1 MALQVVDAEYR
12 NAERH
17 SERLGIRGADEQ
29 RAGEAGPFG
38 VANAGQLAHRLPPP
52 RDDPA
57 GERAKAVDVIA
68 GGELGD
74 DAAVGFV
81 HGDLRV
87 HSVRGQAAGGAVV
100 ERDARFVAG
109 SLDTEDE
116 HSIDFD
122 TIQPPFEPRTG
133 CRSSESKKTS
143 RLKWPCGASSA
154 RSRRRVCLPN
164 CERVSTTRS
173 RPPKGSASSPRP

>member
-1 MALQVVDAEYR
+1 MALQVMDAEYR

-17 SERLGIRGADEQ
+17 TERLGIRGADEQ

-38 VANAGQLAHRLPPP
+38 VANAGQLAHRAP
-52 RDDPA
+52 RAREHQA
-57 GERAKAVDVIA
+57 GERHEALDVVA
-68 GGELGD
+68 RGELGD

-81 HGDLRV
+81 HGHLRV

-109 SLDTEDE
+109 SLDAEDE
-116 HSIDFD
+116 HSFDFD

-154 RSRRRVCLPN
+154 RSRRPVCSPN
-164 CERVSTTRS
+164 CERASTTRS
-173 RPPKGSASSPRP
+173 PPPKGSASSPRP